1 MTAVRS
7 AIVLALIVVSVLGS
21 SVFAADPPTPASP
34 AASPPARLAPVAG
47 YWDDRFDIAFY
58 ERWGPSSGYVI
69 NDALIFNGD
78 LYVGGVFDD
87 YNTSNAAHSLVTIAR
102 WDGRKWSNVAKWTS
116 NYNAVIYAMEVH
128 NNSLYVAGTFTTAGG
143 VPATNIAR
151 WDGTSWHALGSGL
164 SGASNRVLALASWN
178 GDLYAA
184 GSFSSAGGVP
194 VDNIARWDGAG
205 WHAVGEGL
213 TDDTNGGITGLALE
227 ATPQGLYAGGA
238 FNRSGAQ
245 AMQTLARW
253 DGAQWS
259 AAIPGLTGIV
269 FSMDWHNGAIY
280 AGGRFALS
288 SAPAQTHNTLRWD
301 GAQTQLMTAGPDPQ
315 SVVRAVRSVD
325 GELYAGLAT
334 ALYRWNGGAWESFGP
349 PFKPSASSPAPVLG
363 MDIISYDGQLHLVG
377 SMESA
382 STTRLAKYA
391 MALNGNEWAGLG
403 QGALARTYESVG
415 GLSGGPMVSGV
426 AVINEDFYIAADTIK
441 AGGQVMGNLVRWDG
455 AAWTDVSVGPPNAQ
469 ATAILAVGSTLY
481 AAGSGYDPALGRN
494 SNFIARR
501 DGGVWTTL
509 ANDFDGRVET
519 LAWSDGVLYAGG
531 RFTAIGATPARG
543 VARWDGTAWSG
554 LGGGLL
560 YNVRALAVANGT
572 VYAAGATNATNT
584 SYPDTIARWSSGAWT
599 VIAAATTYA
608 LEIGPDGDL
617 YAGGEFT
624 TIGGVPAD
632 SIARWRN
639 GTWGPLGNGNATPS
653 GIVYALG
660 FAPDGTLYAGGH
672 FKLAGSQV
680 ATNIARY
687 DGLLWSA
694 FGVLEGIAGLS
705 NPGAVRDLEVTAQGV
720 YAGGDIFW
728 ADGRYSE
735 SVAIWRPGAPPLAVA
750 DTASAIRG
758 QSVDI
763 AVLGNDSDAD
773 QDTLTITGVTTPS
786 QGVVELVDGMVRY
799 TPAGN
804 YVGTD
809 SFGYTISDGRGGTD
823 SATVTVTVSAP
834 LTSIFLP
841 LIVK

>member
-1 MTAVRS
+1 MLAFHS
-7 AIVLALIVVSVLGS
+7 AIRLALIVVSVLAS
-21 SVFAADPPTPASP
+21 SVFAADPPRTPS
-34 AASPPARLAPVAG
+34 AAVSPPASLAPVAG
-47 YWDDRFDIAFY
+47 YWDDRFDIAFH
-58 ERWGPSSGYVI
+58 ERWGLPSSYVI

-87 YNTSNAAHSLVTIAR
+87 YDGYDTSDAAHSLVTIAR

-116 NYNAVIYAMEVH
+116 NDNSVIYAIEVH

-143 VPATNIAR
+143 IPATNIAR

-194 VDNIARWDGAG
+194 VDNIARWDGAA
-205 WHAVGEGL
+205 WHAVGDGL

-227 ATPQGLYAGGA
+227 ATPRGLYVGGA

-259 AAIPGLTGIV
+259 AAIPSLTGIV
-269 FSMDWHNGAIY
+269 FSMDWHNGELY
-280 AGGRFALS
+280 AGGRFALA

-301 GAQTQLMTAGPDPQ
+301 GAQAQLMTAGPDPQ
-315 SVVRAVRSVD
+315 SFVRAVRSVD
-325 GELYAGLAT
+325 GNLYAGLAT

-349 PFKPSASSPAPVLG
+349 PFKPSASSTTPVLG
-363 MDIISYDGQLHLVG
+363 MDIISYNGQLHLVG

-403 QGALARTYESVG
+403 QGALARTSDASG
-415 GLSGGPMVSGV
+415 GLYTGPMVSGV
-426 AVINEDFYIAADTIK
+426 AVIGGDFYIAADRIT
-441 AGGQVMGNLVRWDG
+441 AGGLIAGNLARWDG
-455 AAWTDVSVGPPNAQ
+455 AAWSSASVGPPDAQ

-481 AAGSGYDPALGRN
+481 AAGSGYDPALGRE

-501 DGGVWTTL
+501 DAGAWTTL
-509 ANDFDGRVET
+509 SDNFDGRVET
-519 LAWSDGVLYAGG
+519 LAWSEGALYAGG

-543 VARWDGTAWSG
+543 VARWNGTAWSG

-560 YNVRALAVANGT
+560 YNVKALSVANGT
-572 VYAAGATNATNT
+572 VYAAGANAANNT
-584 SYPDTIARWSSGAWT
+584 SYPDSIARWSSGAWST
-599 VIAAATTYA
+599 IGAASTYA
-608 LEIGPDGDL
+608 LAIGPDGDL

-624 TIGGVPAD
+624 TIGGVQAP
-632 SIARWRN
+632 SIARWRSGAWEPLDDGIT
-639 GTWGPLGNGNATPS
+639 GT
-653 GIVYALG
+653 VYALD

-687 DGLLWSA
+687 DGQWSA
-694 FGVLEGIAGLS
+694 FGVLEGISGPS
-705 NPGAVRDLEVTAQGV
+705 TPGAVRDLEATTQGV

-728 ADGRYSE
+728 ADGRFSE
-735 SVAIWRPGAPPLAVA
+735 SVAIWRPGAPPLAGD
-750 DTASAIRG
+750 DTASAIGG
-758 QSVDI
+758 QPLDI
-763 AVLGNDSDAD
+763 AVLANDSDAD
-773 QDTLTITGVTTPS
+773 QDPLTITGVTTPTH
-786 QGVVELVDGMVRY
+786 GVALAVDGLVRY
-799 TPAGN
+799 TPAPN
-804 YVGTD
+804 YVGPD

-823 SATVTVTVSAP
+823 SATVTVMVAAP
-834 LTSIFLP
+834 LTRIFLP
-841 LIVK
+841 MIAR